1 MLSFNDRIQLNSF
14 FLVTKTYLDIVYNS
28 LNKESI
34 SLKNEIDS
42 LFNTLTPSDQKY
54 IESCYA
60 EMINENQIF
69 REEIIQIM
77 NKIDNYYQLTD
88 HSISLLHEDPKL
100 SLSLDQ
106 LNITLI
112 KLIANQK

>member
-28 LNKESI
+28 LSNESI
-34 SLKNEIDS
+34 LLKNEID
-42 LFNTLTPSDQKY
+42 LLLNTLTPSDQMY
-54 IESCYA
+54 VESCYS

-69 REEIIQIM
+69 RNEIIQIM
-77 NKIDNYYQLTD
+77 NKIDHYYQHID

-100 SLSLDQ
+100 SLSLEQ
-106 LNITLI
+106 LNITLT
-112 KLIANQK
+112 KLIG